1 MTTTTV
7 LAAGEPGRGSGGGG
21 TSGSDFSLVV
31 GGPLYQLLRRAHLAT
46 DALGLVHR
54 RIIVAI
60 LITWAPL
67 LVLSALEGGLL
78 APTPKLP
85 FLEDLGCHVRL
96 LVVVPLLIFAELVV
110 HRRMQPIVEQFR
122 GRGLVR
128 PEQNDRFAQALS
140 EAARWRNSVVA
151 EIVLLAIVYAVGILF
166 TLHRYVSLG
175 GDAWF
180 GSASR
185 REGLSIAGLWLV
197 FVSLPLFQFLLL
209 RWYFRLFIWGRFL
222 WRMSRLNLDLNATHP
237 DKAAGLGFLTGSLT
251 AFLPIATAH
260 GALSAGMLANRI
272 FFGGARLT
280 QFKIEVVTEALL
292 LLILFAG
299 PLTVFVPLLSRVKRA
314 GLRDYGALGQTYT
327 REFRDKWLSNKR
339 PPDETLLGSGDIQS
353 LADLGN
359 SFTATAQTR
368 LAPLSLAAL
377 FNFVVAFFVP
387 ILPLFLTMM
396 SLEKLIGRLVGL
408 VF

>member
-1 MTTTTV
+1 MTTTTA
-7 LAAGEPGRGSGGGG
+7 LAAGNPGRGSGGGS
-21 TSGSDFSLVV
+21 TSGRDFSLVV
-31 GGPLYQLLRRAHLAT
+31 GGPLYQLLRRAHLT
-46 DALGLVHR
+46 DDDLGLVHR
-54 RIIVAI
+54 RIVVSI
-60 LITWAPL
+60 LLTWAPL
-67 LVLSALEGGLL
+67 LVLSAIEGNLL
-78 APTPKLP
+78 GPTPKLP
-85 FLEDLGCHVRL
+85 FVEDSGFHVRL
-96 LVVVPLLIFAELVV
+96 LIVIPLLILAELVV
-110 HRRMQPIVEQFR
+110 HRRLQPIVDQFR
-122 GRGLVR
+122 VRGLVR
-128 PEQNDRFAQALS
+128 PDENHRFAQALS

-151 EIVLLAIVYAVGILF
+151 EVVLLAIVYAIGILF

-197 FVSLPLFQFLLL
+197 FVSLP
-209 RWYFRLFIWGRFL
+209 I
-222 WRMSRLNLDLNATHP
+222 
-237 DKAAGLGFLTGSLT
+237 AA
-251 AFLPIATAH
+251 AH

-272 FFGGARLT
+272 FFAGARLT
-280 QFKIEVVTEALL
+280 EFKIEVVTEALL
-292 LLILFAG
+292 LLILFAA
-299 PLTVFVPLLSRVKRA
+299 PLTVFAPLLSRVKRA

-327 REFRDKWLSNKR
+327 REFRNKWLSNTR
-339 PPDETLLGSGDIQS
+339 PPGETLLGSGDIQS

-377 FNFVVAFFVP
+377 FNFAAAFFVP